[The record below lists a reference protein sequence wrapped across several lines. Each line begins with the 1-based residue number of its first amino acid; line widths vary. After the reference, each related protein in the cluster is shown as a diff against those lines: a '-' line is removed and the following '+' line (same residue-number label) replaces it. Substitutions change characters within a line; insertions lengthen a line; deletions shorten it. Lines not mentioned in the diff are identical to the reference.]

1 MHGRLSK
8 SGEAS
13 SRIFFFFIASAFV
26 FHMEVAVLAKVFEQF
41 IIKLKAA
48 VCLPLLKRD
57 KFQKL

>member
-1 MHGRLSK
+1 MKLQVGF
-8 SGEAS
+8 
-13 SRIFFFFIASAFV
+13 FFFFIASAFV

-57 KFQKL
+57 NKFQKL